1 LVSGTEPYFVWSIL
15 QLGYTPACSSDFAK
29 ASQMTGVHSH
39 AVASATA
46 SFAEHIRRHVAVRL
60 LPFVFL
66 LYITNYLDR
75 TSVAYA
81 AIGMAR
87 DLGFDDRVFGLGIG
101 IFFISYVALQIPGAI
116 LAQRWSARGMIC
128 ATMIVSGVL
137 TALTAVVDTPAQ
149 LYLAR
154 FLLGAAEAGFF
165 PSVIVYLS
173 HWFIQED
180 RAKATS
186 NFMAAIPVS
195 LVIGSPVAGWILSHN
210 WFAIEGWR
218 WLFLLEGIPAI
229 LLGTLAFFFLTDWP
243 PQARW
248 LTAEQRQWISHK
260 LEQEKPLSRQSI
272 TIYQALRSR
281 TVLLLITAAFLQYFI
296 GYSVIFWLPTIL
308 QKQSGFSDLQVG
320 MFGAVPY
327 VVALFAM
334 LFNGWHSDKD
344 RERRW
349 HATFPLFIG
358 AAGFLCLVSLPG
370 SHVTT
375 VLLLS
380 VICVPM
386 AFLPVFWAIP
396 TEILSGSKAA
406 AVVGTI
412 NALASIA
419 GFAGPYAFGYLS
431 AETGSFDAGF
441 VVLMFCALA
450 AGILMLL
457 TAAARPRASESAASS

>member
-1 LVSGTEPYFVWSIL
+1 
-15 QLGYTPACSSDFAK
+15 
-29 ASQMTGVHSH
+29 MTGVNSR
-39 AVASATA
+39 AIGSVAA
-46 SFAEHIRRHVAVRL
+46 SSAEHTRRHIALRL

-101 IFFISYVALQIPGAI
+101 IFFVSYVPLQIPGAM

-128 ATMIVSGVL
+128 ATMIVSGAL
-137 TALTAVVDTPAQ
+137 TALTAIVHTPAQ

-165 PSVIVYLS
+165 PAVIVYLS

-195 LVIGSPVAGWILSHN
+195 LVIGSPVAGWILSHT

-218 WLFLLEGIPAI
+218 WLFFVEGIPAI
-229 LLGTLAFFFLTDWP
+229 LLGTVAFFFLTDQP
-243 PQARW
+243 RQARW
-248 LTAEQRQWISHK
+248 LTTEQRQWISRK
-260 LEQEKPLSRQSI
+260 LEQEKPLSPQTTSI
-272 TIYQALRSR
+272 GQALRSR
-281 TVLLLITAAFLQYFI
+281 TVLLLASAAFLEYFV

-308 QKQSGFSDLQVG
+308 KNQSALSDAQVG
-320 MFGAVPY
+320 LFGAVPY

-334 LFNGWHSDKD
+334 LFIGWHSDRS

-349 HATFPLFIG
+349 HAAFPLFI
-358 AAGFLCLVSLPG
+358 AAIGFACLISLPT
-370 SHVTT
+370 SNVRM

-380 VICVPM
+380 VVCVAV

-396 TEILSGSKAA
+396 TEILSDSKAA
-406 AVVGTI
+406 VAVGTI
-412 NALASIA
+412 NALASLA
-419 GFAGPYAFGYLS
+419 GFAGPYAFGYLRT
-431 AETGSFDAGF
+431 ETGSFVAGF
-441 VVLMFCALA
+441 LVLMFCAVA

-457 TAAARPRASESAASS
+457 TPAAQSRVPKSVTSS

>member
-1 LVSGTEPYFVWSIL
+1 MAGAPLSTI
-15 QLGYTPACSSDFAK
+15 
-29 ASQMTGVHSH
+29 ASTAAPS
-39 AVASATA
+39 AVYA
-46 SFAEHIRRHVAVRL
+46 RRRIALRL

-87 DLGFDDRVFGLGIG
+87 DLGFNDRVFGMGIG
-101 IFFISYVALQIPGAI
+101 IFFLSYVALQIPGA
-116 LAQRWSARGMIC
+116 LLVERWSARGMIS
-128 ATMIVSGVL
+128 ATMIVWGSL
-137 TALTAVVDTPAQ
+137 TALTALVHTPAQ

-165 PSVIVYLS
+165 PGVIVYLS

-195 LVIGSPVAGWILSHN
+195 LIIASPVAGWILGHN

-218 WLFLLEGIPAI
+218 WLFFLEGIPAI
-229 LLGTLAFFFLTDWP
+229 LLGIVAFFFLTDWP
-243 PQARW
+243 SQTRW
-248 LTAEQRQWISHK
+248 LSPEQRQWISRK

-272 TIYQALRSR
+272 SLGRVFRSR
-281 TVLLLITAAFLQYFI
+281 TVLLLAVSAFLQYFT

-308 QKQSGFSDLQVG
+308 KNQSGLSDAQVG
-320 MFGAVPY
+320 LFGAVPY

-334 LFNGWHSDKD
+334 LFNGWHSDKG

-349 HATFPLFIG
+349 HAAFPLLLG
-358 AAGFLCLVSLPG
+358 AAGFLCLISLPK
-370 SHVTT
+370 ST
-375 VLLLS
+375 VITVS
-380 VICVPM
+380 VFSMICVLM

-396 TEILSGSKAA
+396 TEILSDSTA
-406 AVVGTI
+406 AVAVGTI
-412 NALASIA
+412 NALASLA

-431 AETGSFDAGF
+431 SETGSFVAGF
-441 VVLMFCALA
+441 AVLMFCALA
-450 AGILMLL
+450 AGILMLF
-457 TAAARPRASESAASS
+457 TPAAAPPRVSESLASS

>member
-1 LVSGTEPYFVWSIL
+1 
-15 QLGYTPACSSDFAK
+15 
-29 ASQMTGVHSH
+29 MTAVHSH
-39 AVASATA
+39 AIASDA
-46 SFAEHIRRHVAVRL
+46 SSAAEITRRHIGVRL

-66 LYITNYLDR
+66 LYIINYLDR

-81 AIGMAR
+81 AIGMSR

-101 IFFISYVALQIPGAI
+101 IFFLSYVALQIPGAI

-128 ATMIVSGVL
+128 ATMILSGLL
-137 TALTAVVDTPAQ
+137 TALTAIVHTPAQ

-165 PSVIVYLS
+165 PSVIIYLG

-195 LVIGSPVAGWILSHN
+195 LVIASPVAGWILSHN
-210 WFAIEGWR
+210 WFAIDGWR
-218 WLFLLEGIPAI
+218 WLFFLEGIPAI
-229 LLGTLAFFFLTDWP
+229 LLGIVAFCFLTDRP
-243 PQARW
+243 NQAGW
-248 LTAEQRQWISHK
+248 LTAQQRQSISRR

-272 TIYQALRSR
+272 GIDQALRSR
-281 TVLLLITAAFLQYFI
+281 TVLLLTTAAFLQYFI

-308 QKQSGFSDLQVG
+308 KNRSGLSDAQVG
-320 MFGAVPY
+320 LLGAVPY

-334 LFNGWHSDKD
+334 LFNGWHSDRN

-349 HATFPLFIG
+349 HAAAPLLI
-358 AAGFLCLVSLPG
+358 AATGLLCLISLPG
-370 SHVTT
+370 SNAMSI
-375 VLLLS
+375 LLLS
-380 VICVPM
+380 VICMAM

-406 AVVGTI
+406 VAVGTI
-412 NALASIA
+412 NALASLA
-419 GFAGPYAFGYLS
+419 GFAGPYAFGYLKT
-431 AETGSFDAGF
+431 ETGSFVAGF
-441 VVLMFCALA
+441 VVLIFCAIA

-457 TAAARPRASESAASS
+457 TPAGQSRAPKSVTSS

>member
-1 LVSGTEPYFVWSIL
+1 
-15 QLGYTPACSSDFAK
+15 
-29 ASQMTGVHSH
+29 MTGVHSH
-39 AVASATA
+39 AIASATA
-46 SFAEHIRRHVAVRL
+46 AIAGRTRRQVAVRL
-60 LPFVFL
+60 LPFVFI

-81 AIGMAR
+81 GLGMAR

-101 IFFISYVALQIPGAI
+101 IFFLSYVALQIPGAV

-128 ATMIVSGVL
+128 ATMIVSGL
-137 TALTAVVDTPAQ
+137 FTALTAIVQTPAQ

-195 LVIGSPVAGWILSHN
+195 LVVASPVAGWILSHS
-210 WFAIEGWR
+210 WFAVEGWR
-218 WLFLLEGIPAI
+218 WLFFLEGIPAI
-229 LLGTLAFFFLTDWP
+229 LLGTVAFFFLTDRP
-243 PQARW
+243 TQARW
-248 LTAEQRQWISHK
+248 LTADQRQWISQK
-260 LEQEKPLSRQSI
+260 LEQEKPLSRQSTSI
-272 TIYQALRSR
+272 GQALHSR
-281 TVLLLITAAFLQYFI
+281 TVLLLTTAAFLQYFI

-308 QKQSGFSDLQVG
+308 KNQSGFSDLQVG
-320 MFGAVPY
+320 LIGAVPY

-334 LFNGWHSDKD
+334 LFNGWHSDKG

-349 HATFPLFIG
+349 HAAAPLLI
-358 AAGFLCLVSLPG
+358 AATGLLCLISL
-370 SHVTT
+370 SSSNVMT

-380 VICVPM
+380 VICMGM

-396 TEILSGSKAA
+396 TEILTDSKAA
-406 AVVGTI
+406 VAVGTI
-412 NALASIA
+412 NALASLA
-419 GFAGPYAFGYLS
+419 GFAGPYAFGYLR
-431 AETGSFDAGF
+431 AETGSFVAGF
-441 VVLMFCALA
+441 VVLMFCAFA

-457 TAAARPRASESAASS
+457 TPAAQSRGEKSVRSS

>member
-1 LVSGTEPYFVWSIL
+1 MIGF
-15 QLGYTPACSSDFAK
+15 
-29 ASQMTGVHSH
+29 HSH
-39 AVASATA
+39 AIASDAASA
-46 SFAEHIRRHVAVRL
+46 AEHTRRHTAVRL

-81 AIGMAR
+81 ALGMAR
-87 DLGFDDRVFGLGIG
+87 DLGFYDRAFGLGIG
-101 IFFISYVALQIPGAI
+101 IFFLSYVALQIPGAV

-128 ATMIVSGVL
+128 VTMIVSGLL
-137 TALTAVVDTPAQ
+137 TALTAIVHTPAE

-165 PSVIVYLS
+165 PGVIVYLS

-195 LVIGSPVAGWILSHN
+195 LVIASPVAGWILSHN

-218 WLFLLEGIPAI
+218 WLFFLEGIPAI
-229 LLGTLAFFFLTDWP
+229 LLGIVAFFFLP
-243 PQARW
+243 NRPNQARW
-248 LTAEQRQWISHK
+248 LTAEQRQWISQK

-272 TIYQALRSR
+272 SIAQALRSR
-281 TVLLLITAAFLQYFI
+281 AVLLLITAAFLQYFI

-308 QKQSGFSDLQVG
+308 KNRSGLSDAQVG
-320 MFGAVPY
+320 LLGAVPY

-334 LFNGWHSDKD
+334 LFNGWHSDRN

-349 HATFPLFIG
+349 HAAGPLLIAAIG
-358 AAGFLCLVSLPG
+358 LLCLISLP
-370 SHVTT
+370 SWNVML

-380 VICVPM
+380 VICIAM

-406 AVVGTI
+406 VAVGTI
-412 NALASIA
+412 NALASLA
-419 GFAGPYAFGYLS
+419 GFAGPYAFGYLR
-431 AETGSFDAGF
+431 AETGSFVAGF

-457 TAAARPRASESAASS
+457 TPPAQLPGPKSVTSS

>member
-1 LVSGTEPYFVWSIL
+1 
-15 QLGYTPACSSDFAK
+15 
-29 ASQMTGVHSH
+29 MTGVHSH
-39 AVASATA
+39 AIASATA
-46 SFAEHIRRHVAVRL
+46 AFAGRTRRQIAVWL

-66 LYITNYLDR
+66 LYIINYLDR

-101 IFFISYVALQIPGAI
+101 IFFLSYVALQIPGAM
-116 LAQRWSARGMIC
+116 LSQRWSARGLIC
-128 ATMIVSGVL
+128 VTMIVSGLL
-137 TALTAVVDTPAQ
+137 TALTAIVHTPAQ

-165 PSVIVYLS
+165 PGVIVYLS

-195 LVIGSPVAGWILSHN
+195 LIIASPAAGWILSHN

-218 WLFLLEGIPAI
+218 WLFFLEGIPAI
-229 LLGTLAFFFLTDWP
+229 LLGIVAFFFLTDWP
-243 PQARW
+243 NQARW
-248 LTAEQRQWISHK
+248 LATDQRQWFSRT

-272 TIYQALRSR
+272 NIAQALCSR
-281 TVLLLITAAFLQYFI
+281 AVLLLTTAAFLQYFI

-308 QKQSGFSDLQVG
+308 KNQSGLSDAQVG
-320 MFGAVPY
+320 LLGAVPY

-334 LFNGWHSDKD
+334 LFNGWHSDRN

-349 HATFPLFIG
+349 HAAVPLLI
-358 AAGFLCLVSLPG
+358 AATGLLCLISLP
-370 SHVTT
+370 SSNVMS

-380 VICVPM
+380 VICMAM

-396 TEILSGSKAA
+396 TEILSDSKAA
-406 AVVGTI
+406 VAVGTI
-412 NALASIA
+412 NALASLA
-419 GFAGPYAFGYLS
+419 GFAGPYAFGYLR
-431 AETGSFDAGF
+431 AETGSFVAGF
-441 VVLMFCALA
+441 VMLMFCALA

-457 TAAARPRASESAASS
+457 IPVAQSRGPRSVTSS